1 MIRRD
6 VLRKLD
12 KVGWWYQNYISS
24 GSGSTISPFEI
35 NLKYFFQTYVEIDT
49 IINVSWIE
57 FNNGEEVLHKGGNTY
72 TVLQFLHLL
81 KTCCKS

>member
-1 MIRRD
+1 MFYENWTKSAGDTRITLA
-6 VLRKLD
+6 VAQHQL
-12 KVGWWYQNYISS
+12 YP
-24 GSGSTISPFEI
+24 PFEI

-57 FNNGEEVLHKGGNTY
+57 FNNGEEVLQKGGNTY